1 MENKKDYFFM
11 QRCIKLAEKGLGK
24 TFPNPL
30 VGSVIVHQDNI
41 IGEGWHQKAGS
52 SHAEV
57 NAIFNVQNKEFLSK
71 STLYVSLEPCN
82 HFGKTPPCSDLII
95 KNKIPRVVIA
105 STDPNPLVAGE
116 GIEKLK
122 KAGCEV
128 IIGVLKKEADF
139 LNRRFFTFHNLKRPY
154 VILKWAQTKD
164 NFIAP
169 FQKKMGNPEIF
180 WITNNHSKQ
189 LVHKWRSE
197 EAAILVGVQ
206 TVINDNPKLTT
217 REWTGNNPLRIV
229 IDPNGRTPKDS
240 KLFQDNIPTL
250 FLTKKPIKLFSNK
263 KEQKIISPFSIKN
276 ILKECYKLNIQSIII
291 EGGLRTLESFIKD
304 NLWDEARVFKTDKK
318 LKTGIMAPKLEKK
331 SSQSEIYEGDILD
344 IYFN

>member
-1 MENKKDYFFM
+1 M

-169 FQKKMGNPEIF
+169 FQKKTDNPEIF

-189 LVHKWRSE
+189 RVHKWRSE

-229 IDPNGRTPKDS
+229 IDPNGRTPEDS

-331 SSQSEIYEGDILD
+331 SSQSEMYEGDILD

>member
-1 MENKKDYFFM
+1 M

-189 LVHKWRSE
+189 RVHKWRSE

-318 LKTGIMAPKLEKK
+318 IKTGIMAPKLEKK
-331 SSQSEIYEGDILD
+331 SSQSEMYEGDILD

>member
-1 MENKKDYFFM
+1 M

-197 EAAILVGVQ
+197 EVAILVGVQ

-217 REWTGNNPLRIV
+217 REWAGNNPLRIV

-331 SSQSEIYEGDILD
+331 SSQSEMYEGDILD

>member
-1 MENKKDYFFM
+1 M

-154 VILKWAQTKD
+154 IILKWAQTKD

-197 EAAILVGVQ
+197 EVAILVGVQ

-217 REWTGNNPLRIV
+217 REWAGNNPLRIV

-331 SSQSEIYEGDILD
+331 SSQSEMYEGDILD

>member
-1 MENKKDYFFM
+1 M

-169 FQKKMGNPEIF
+169 FQKKTGNPEIF

-189 LVHKWRSE
+189 RVHKWRSE

-229 IDPNGRTPKDS
+229 IDPNGRTPGDS

-250 FLTKKPIKLFSNK
+250 FFTKKPIKLFSNK
-263 KEQKIISPFSIKN
+263 KEQKIVSPFSIKN

-318 LKTGIMAPKLEKK
+318 IKTGIMAPKLEKK
-331 SSQSEIYEGDILD
+331 SSQSEMYEGDILD

>member
-1 MENKKDYFFM
+1 M

-105 STDPNPLVAGE
+105 SSDPNPLVAGE

-189 LVHKWRSE
+189 RVHKWRSE

-217 REWTGNNPLRIV
+217 REWTGNNPIRIV

-331 SSQSEIYEGDILD
+331 SSQSEMYEGDILD

>member
-1 MENKKDYFFM
+1 M

-30 VGSVIVHQDNI
+30 VGSVIVHQENI

-169 FQKKMGNPEIF
+169 FQKKTGNPEIF

-189 LVHKWRSE
+189 RVHKWRSE

-250 FLTKKPIKLFSNK
+250 FLTKKPIELFSNK

-331 SSQSEIYEGDILD
+331 SSQSEMYEGDLLD

>member
-1 MENKKDYFFM
+1 M

-105 STDPNPLVAGE
+105 SSDPNPLVAGE

-169 FQKKMGNPEIF
+169 FQKKTGNPEIF

-189 LVHKWRSE
+189 RVHKWRSE

-250 FLTKKPIKLFSNK
+250 FLTKKPIELFSNK

-331 SSQSEIYEGDILD
+331 SSQSEMYEGDILD

>member
-1 MENKKDYFFM
+1 M

-139 LNRRFFTFHNLKRPY
+139 LNRRFFTYHNLKRPY

-189 LVHKWRSE
+189 RVHKWRSE

-331 SSQSEIYEGDILD
+331 SSQSEMYEGDILD

>member
-1 MENKKDYFFM
+1 M

-189 LVHKWRSE
+189 RVHKWRSE

-229 IDPNGRTPKDS
+229 IDPNGRTPEDS

-331 SSQSEIYEGDILD
+331 SSQSEMYEGDILD

>member
-1 MENKKDYFFM
+1 M

-30 VGSVIVHQDNI
+30 VGSVIVYKDNI

-57 NAIFNVQNKEFLSK
+57 NAMSNVQNKEFLSK

-105 STDPNPLVAGE
+105 STDSNPLVAGK

-128 IIGVLKKEADF
+128 LIGVLKKEADF

-154 VILKWAQTKD
+154 IILKWAQTKN

-169 FQKKMGNPEIF
+169 IKK
-180 WITNNHSKQ
+180 
-189 LVHKWRSE
+189 
-197 EAAILVGVQ
+197 
-206 TVINDNPKLTT
+206 
-217 REWTGNNPLRIV
+217 
-229 IDPNGRTPKDS
+229 
-240 KLFQDNIPTL
+240 
-250 FLTKKPIKLFSNK
+250 
-263 KEQKIISPFSIKN
+263 KN
-276 ILKECYKLNIQSIII
+276 
-291 EGGLRTLESFIKD
+291 R
-304 NLWDEARVFKTDKK
+304 
-318 LKTGIMAPKLEKK
+318 
-331 SSQSEIYEGDILD
+331 
-344 IYFN
+344 

>member
-1 MENKKDYFFM
+1 M

-169 FQKKMGNPEIF
+169 FQKKTGNPEIF

-189 LVHKWRSE
+189 RVHKWRSE

-217 REWTGNNPLRIV
+217 REWTGNNPIRIV

-331 SSQSEIYEGDILD
+331 SSQSEMYEGDILD

>member
-1 MENKKDYFFM
+1 M

-169 FQKKMGNPEIF
+169 FQKKTGNPEIF

-189 LVHKWRSE
+189 RVHKWRSE

-229 IDPNGRTPKDS
+229 IDPNGRTPMDS

-318 LKTGIMAPKLEKK
+318 IKTGIMAPKLEKK
-331 SSQSEIYEGDILD
+331 SSQSEMYEGDILD

>member
-1 MENKKDYFFM
+1 M

-30 VGSVIVHQDNI
+30 VGSVIVYKDNI

-52 SHAEV
+52 SHAES
-57 NAIFNVQNKEFLSK
+57 NAISNVQNKKILSK

-105 STDPNPLVAGE
+105 STDPNPLVTGK

-128 IIGVLKKEADF
+128 LIGILKKEADF

-154 VILKWAQTKD
+154 VILKWAQTKN

-169 FQKKMGNPEIF
+169 IQKKTDNPEIF
-180 WITNNHSKQ
+180 WITNNYSKQ
-189 LVHKWRSE
+189 RVHKWRSE

-206 TVINDNPKLTT
+206 TVINDNPELTN
-217 REWTGNNPLRIV
+217 REWAGNNPLRIV
-229 IDPNGRTPKDS
+229 IDPNRRTPKDS

-250 FLTKKPIKLFSNK
+250 FFTKDPFELLPNK
-263 KEQKIISPFSIKN
+263 KEQNIVSPFCIKN
-276 ILKECYKLNIQSIII
+276 ILKECYKLKVQSIII

-318 LKTGIMAPKLEKK
+318 IKTGIMAPDFKK
-331 SSQSEIYEGDILD
+331 ISNQTEIYEGDILD

>member
-1 MENKKDYFFM
+1 M

-189 LVHKWRSE
+189 RVHKWRSE

-206 TVINDNPKLTT
+206 TVINDNPELTT
-217 REWTGNNPLRIV
+217 REWTGKNPLRIV
-229 IDPNGRTPKDS
+229 IDPNGRTPGDS

-318 LKTGIMAPKLEKK
+318 IKTGIMAPKLEKK
-331 SSQSEIYEGDILD
+331 SSQSEMYEGDILD

>member
-1 MENKKDYFFM
+1 M

-169 FQKKMGNPEIF
+169 FQKKTGNPEIF

-189 LVHKWRSE
+189 RVHKWRSE

-229 IDPNGRTPKDS
+229 IDPNGRTPEDS

-331 SSQSEIYEGDILD
+331 SSQSEMYEGDLLD

>member
-1 MENKKDYFFM
+1 M

-57 NAIFNVQNKEFLSK
+57 NAIFNVKNKEFLSR

-229 IDPNGRTPKDS
+229 IDPNGRTPMDS

-318 LKTGIMAPKLEKK
+318 IKTGIMAPKLEKK
-331 SSQSEIYEGDILD
+331 SNKSEMYEGDILD

>member
-1 MENKKDYFFM
+1 M

-169 FQKKMGNPEIF
+169 FQKKTGNPEIF

-189 LVHKWRSE
+189 RVHKWRSE

-250 FLTKKPIKLFSNK
+250 FLTKKPIELFSNK

-331 SSQSEIYEGDILD
+331 SSQSEMYEGDILD

>member
-1 MENKKDYFFM
+1 M

-169 FQKKMGNPEIF
+169 FQKKTGNPEIF

-189 LVHKWRSE
+189 RVHKWRSE

-276 ILKECYKLNIQSIII
+276 ILKECHKLNIQSIIV

-331 SSQSEIYEGDILD
+331 SSQSEMYEGDILD

>member
-1 MENKKDYFFM
+1 M

-139 LNRRFFTFHNLKRPY
+139 LNRRFFTFHNLNRPY
-154 VILKWAQTKD
+154 IILKWAQTKN

-169 FQKKMGNPEIF
+169 IQKKTGNPEIF

-189 LVHKWRSE
+189 RVHKWRSE

-229 IDPNGRTPKDS
+229 IDPNGRTPEDS

-331 SSQSEIYEGDILD
+331 SSQSEMYEGDILD

>member
-1 MENKKDYFFM
+1 M

-169 FQKKMGNPEIF
+169 FQKKTGNPEIF

-189 LVHKWRSE
+189 RVHKWRSE

-217 REWTGNNPLRIV
+217 REWTGNNPIRIV

>member
-1 MENKKDYFFM
+1 M

-304 NLWDEARVFKTDKK
+304 DLWDEARIFKTDKK
-318 LKTGIMAPKLEKK
+318 IKTGIMAPKFLKK
-331 SSQSEIYEGDILD
+331 SSRSEIYEGDILD
-344 IYFN
+344 VYFN

>member
-1 MENKKDYFFM
+1 M

-169 FQKKMGNPEIF
+169 FQKKTGNPEIF

-189 LVHKWRSE
+189 RVHKWRSE

-331 SSQSEIYEGDILD
+331 SSQSEMYEGDILD

>member
-1 MENKKDYFFM
+1 M

-169 FQKKMGNPEIF
+169 FQKKTGNPEIF

-189 LVHKWRSE
+189 RVHKWRSE

-229 IDPNGRTPKDS
+229 IDPNGRTPMDS

-250 FLTKKPIKLFSNK
+250 FLTKKPIELFSNK

-331 SSQSEIYEGDILD
+331 SSQSEMYEGDILD

>member
-1 MENKKDYFFM
+1 M

-169 FQKKMGNPEIF
+169 FQKKTDNPEIF

-189 LVHKWRSE
+189 RVHKWRSE

-229 IDPNGRTPKDS
+229 IDPNGRTPEDS

-304 NLWDEARVFKTDKK
+304 NLWDEARVFKTNKK
-318 LKTGIMAPKLEKK
+318 LKTGIMAPKLKKK
-331 SSQSEIYEGDILD
+331 SSQSEMYEGDILD

>member
-1 MENKKDYFFM
+1 M

-169 FQKKMGNPEIF
+169 FQKKTGNPEIF

-189 LVHKWRSE
+189 RVHKWRSE

-229 IDPNGRTPKDS
+229 IDPNGRTPEDS

-331 SSQSEIYEGDILD
+331 SSQSEMYEGDILD